1 MSNLITIK
9 AVNDLSTTD
18 YYNVPMEEVLMSSL
32 YILRTPT
39 HFRPIKNRFQKIDNA
54 ELIPNFMLRAYLD
67 RFLTKYK
74 DDYIFNLVGNE
85 NY

>member
-1 MSNLITIK
+1 MNNLITIK
-9 AVNDLSTTD
+9 NITDLSTAD
-18 YYNVPMEEVLMSSL
+18 SYNPIMEELLMSSL
-32 YILRTPT
+32 YILRTST

-74 DDYIFNLVGNE
+74 DDYIFNLIGNE

>member
-9 AVNDLSTTD
+9 NITDLSTAD
-18 YYNVPMEEVLMSSL
+18 DRVSMNEVSMCAL
-32 YILRTPT
+32 YVLRTPT
-39 HFRPIKNRFQKIDNA
+39 HFRPIKNRYQKIDNE
-54 ELIPNFMLRAYLD
+54 ELIPNFMLRSYLD

-74 DDYIFNLVGNE
+74 DDYIFNLIGNE